1 MQSIKTIGL
10 LLIALSG
17 AATAQEALQRY
28 SRSEVH
34 MAVDFEV
41 ALYASD
47 GAKADKALTQA
58 MARVAELDKR
68 LSDYDLESELSKLSE
83 TSPNRDDRSSPTPAV
98 KLSDDLWHVLSTS

>member
-17 AATAQEALQRY
+17 AATAQEALQRF

-41 ALYASD
+41 VLYASD
-47 GAKADKALTQA
+47 AAKANEALSKAMQRIA
-58 MARVAELDKR
+58 DLDKR
-68 LSDYDLESELSKLSE
+68 LSDYDLDSELSKLSE
-83 TSPNRDDRSSPTPAV
+83 ISANRDDQSSPAPAV
-98 KLSDDLWHVLSTS
+98 K